1 MKLYQ
6 VHYHYDFGSSAGF
19 SWHGSR
25 REAEAFARRAIEEDK
40 EEYDGQRP
48 ADLVSEWT
56 LRAATKLAILDF
68 LNRHAKHPD
77 NG

>member
-1 MKLYQ
+1 MKFYQ
-6 VHYHYDFGSSAGF
+6 VHYRYDAGSSAGS

-40 EEYDGQRP
+40 EEYDGKRP
-48 ADLVSEWT
+48 ADLVSQWT
-56 LRAATKLAILDF
+56 LRTATKPAIIDF
-68 LNRHAKHPD
+68 LNRHANHPD